1 MSYQEVY
8 EKWLNSPVL
17 DEEAKAE
24 LRGIGEE
31 EKKDRFD
38 SYLKFGTAGL
48 RGLLGIGSRRMNI
61 YTVRLATQAIANV
74 ILNEGDAARE
84 RGVAVA
90 YDCRIMSR
98 EFAEEVC
105 SVFAANKIKSFC
117 FNSLRPTPEL
127 SFAVRELSC
136 FAGINIT
143 ASHNPKEYNGYKV
156 YWSDGAQIEEKQA
169 DAILSFMNSL
179 DIFEDVKIADA
190 KTTANY
196 KTELGEDFDDKYLEK
211 VLAQRI
217 NAEVINEEKDM
228 KIVYTPF
235 HGTGYRLVPEILR
248 RAGFENVI
256 CVEEQM
262 IPDGRFPTVKSPN
275 PENKKSFE
283 MAIKLAEKTGSE
295 LVIGTDPDADRVGV
309 CVRDDKGEFVPLTG
323 NQTGAIL
330 LEYLIN
336 ARRHNGTLPKNACVV
351 KTIVTSEL
359 GTRICEKNGVSI
371 MNVLTG
377 FKFIGEKMEMFEK
390 TGEYTYLFGYEESYG
405 CLIGDYAR
413 DKDAVVA
420 SMMICETA
428 AFYAKQGKTLWN
440 ALEEIFKKYGYHSE
454 SVFNI
459 SMAGVGALEKMQKF
473 MKNLREH
480 PAEKIGGIQVGEVLD
495 FSEGIWGLPKSN
507 VLYYR
512 LVENS
517 VVVVR
522 PSGTEPKIKVY
533 FMTNG
538 KTREEAES
546 RVEALR
552 KDFCKQID

>member
-217 NAEVINEEKDM
+217 NAEVINEEK
-228 KIVYTPF
+228 I
-235 HGTGYRLVPEILR
+235 
-248 RAGFENVI
+248 
-256 CVEEQM
+256 
-262 IPDGRFPTVKSPN
+262 
-275 PENKKSFE
+275 
-283 MAIKLAEKTGSE
+283 
-295 LVIGTDPDADRVGV
+295 
-309 CVRDDKGEFVPLTG
+309 
-323 NQTGAIL
+323 
-330 LEYLIN
+330 
-336 ARRHNGTLPKNACVV
+336 
-351 KTIVTSEL
+351 
-359 GTRICEKNGVSI
+359 
-371 MNVLTG
+371 
-377 FKFIGEKMEMFEK
+377 
-390 TGEYTYLFGYEESYG
+390 
-405 CLIGDYAR
+405 
-413 DKDAVVA
+413 
-420 SMMICETA
+420 
-428 AFYAKQGKTLWN
+428 
-440 ALEEIFKKYGYHSE
+440 
-454 SVFNI
+454 
-459 SMAGVGALEKMQKF
+459 
-473 MKNLREH
+473 
-480 PAEKIGGIQVGEVLD
+480 
-495 FSEGIWGLPKSN
+495 
-507 VLYYR
+507 
-512 LVENS
+512 
-517 VVVVR
+517 
-522 PSGTEPKIKVY
+522 
-533 FMTNG
+533 
-538 KTREEAES
+538 
-546 RVEALR
+546 
-552 KDFCKQID
+552 